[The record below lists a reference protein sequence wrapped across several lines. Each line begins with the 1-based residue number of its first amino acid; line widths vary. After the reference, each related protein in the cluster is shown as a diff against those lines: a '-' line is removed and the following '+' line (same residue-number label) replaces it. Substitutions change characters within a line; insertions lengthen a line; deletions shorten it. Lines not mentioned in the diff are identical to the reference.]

1 MSTEIVTQA
10 QELIIDSEKE
20 TQELHSEQ
28 EIPTKKNDGCSNN
41 TQHDHTKTCEVS
53 SNQPE
58 VLVGGLSNQTVTL
71 MDVDECGL
79 WTDKRLREEKRL
91 LNSTDNPDNTPAL
104 TQQDYINM
112 FLDECR
118 KAK

>member
-1 MSTEIVTQA
+1 MSTEIVTQ
-10 QELIIDSEKE
+10 ELVIDLEKE

-28 EIPTKKNDGCSNN
+28 ETLTEKNDGCSKN
-41 TQHDHTKTCEVS
+41 TQHDTKTCEGF

-58 VLVGGLSNQTVTL
+58 VLVEELSKQTVAL